1 MSTPSR
7 TGGPPPKAAG
17 PPPLPARAGRA
28 LLSARMPT
36 VAVAALLAATVAASA
51 ALQPGFFSPYG
62 LTSSFATFLP
72 LATIAAA
79 QTVIVLGGGI
89 DLSIGAVVTL
99 SSAVSVV
106 LMQGDDAR
114 LPLALAAGLATGA
127 ACGLLNGLVVAG
139 LRLQPIVATFA
150 TGSMFGGAALLVLPK
165 PGGTASPL
173 LTEAYR
179 MVVLA
184 YIPVPAVL
192 LLLLWLAWRVL
203 RRHRFGQY
211 LYAVGGDA
219 GAAYTS
225 AVPVSAV
232 RVLSYTLGGL
242 IAALAGT
249 ALLADS
255 GAGDPTLGTELTLG
269 SIAALVIGGT
279 RLRGG
284 SGGVGGAVT
293 GAIVLSLIQ
302 GLVFFAGVP
311 TDAREFVYGCVIIAA
326 IALAGLLTARA
337 AQRPAF
343 QGANR

>member
-1 MSTPSR
+1 MTIPTTDTPP
-7 TGGPPPKAAG
+7 GG
-17 PPPLPARAGRA
+17 ARVVDAGRR
-28 LLSARMPT
+28 LVGARMPA
-36 VAVAALLAATVAASA
+36 VAVGVLLVAAVAASA

-62 LTSSFATFLP
+62 LTASFATFLP

-89 DLSIGAVVTL
+89 DLSIGTIVTL

-114 LPLALAAGLATGA
+114 LPLALAAGLAAGA
-127 ACGLLNGLVVAG
+127 ACGLLNGLVVAV

-150 TGSMFGGAALLVLPK
+150 TSFIFGGAALLVLPK
-165 PGGTASPL
+165 PGGTASPI
-173 LTEAYR
+173 LTETYR

-184 YIPVPAVL
+184 FVPVPAVL
-192 LLLLWLAWRVL
+192 LVVLWLAWRVL
-203 RRHRFGQY
+203 RRHRLGQY
-211 LYAVGGDA
+211 LYAVGGSA
-219 GAAYTS
+219 EAAYSS

-232 RVLSYTLGGL
+232 RVASYTLGGL
-242 IAALAGT
+242 IAALAGVW
-249 ALLADS
+249 LLADS

-284 SGGVGGAVT
+284 YGGVGGALL
-293 GAIVLSLIQ
+293 GAIVLSLVQ

-311 TDAREFVYGCVIIAA
+311 TTAREFVYGCIIIAA
-326 IALAGLLTARA
+326 IALAGLLTAR
-337 AQRPAF
+337 
-343 QGANR
+343 GARSTGPGGTR